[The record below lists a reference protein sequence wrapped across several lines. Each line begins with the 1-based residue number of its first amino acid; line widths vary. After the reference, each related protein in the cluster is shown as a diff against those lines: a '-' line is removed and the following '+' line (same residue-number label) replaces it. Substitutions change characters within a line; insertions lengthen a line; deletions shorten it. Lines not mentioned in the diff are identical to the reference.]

1 MKNIRAISS
10 IIGSL
15 FHQFT
20 LFSLFAFGNISV
32 SYGEKKYPNEKEI
45 AFFFLYP
52 ICVIYM
58 CLACFLG
65 GISLRKLGIHLSIIL
80 GCISICLCSF
90 LLLITNN
97 IYLDYLVIIFYG
109 LGFGI
114 SMTSSISNACMY
126 YPENRGLIS
135 AICGAVGGNLGS
147 ALCNFK
153 IGKVSEEEPSD
164 YFKFHIAFM
173 VIGTLIS
180 VLTIRNYR
188 ANLENNDISK
198 TKNPLVDDE
207 NNKNINN
214 IESTEGNDNENQPA
228 IQEKDIELKVILKNF
243 RIYYILL
250 IFFFSCFVQ
259 GYIMTVGFVY
269 GIKEV
274 RDGSNSKMGIIFTI
288 MSLTGCIAGP
298 FWGFIHDKLHFQKTV
313 MLVNLLSML
322 NSAFIYFAKDSIY
335 LYGILIILNGNLN
348 TGSFAMI
355 FPHVSKVFGFKYAGE
370 MYAIVVLSTGISSLV
385 ASILLGCV
393 FEDISSCLSIFF
405 VGSAFNVIGFILCFF
420 ENDNKFI
427 E

>member
-20 LFSLFAFGNISV
+20 LFSLFAFANICV
-32 SYGEKKYPNEKEI
+32 NYGKKKYQNVKEI

-153 IGKVSEEEPSD
+153 IGKVSEEEPLD

-188 ANLENNDISK
+188 DNLENNDISK
-198 TKNPLVDDE
+198 NTNNLIEDE
-207 NNKNINN
+207 KNKNINN
-214 IESTEGNDNENQPA
+214 TELTEGNYNENQSA
-228 IQEKDIELKVILKNF
+228 IQEKDIELKVILKSF

-393 FEDISSCLSIFF
+393 FKNISSCFSIFF

>member
-20 LFSLFAFGNISV
+20 LFSLFAFANICV
-32 SYGEKKYPNEKEI
+32 RYGEKKYPNVKEI

-97 IYLDYLVIIFYG
+97 IYLDYFVIIFYG

-114 SMTSSISNACMY
+114 SMTSSVSNACMY
-126 YPENRGLIS
+126 YPENRGLIT
-135 AICGAVGGNLGS
+135 AICGGVGGNLGS
-147 ALCNFK
+147 ALCNYIISKF
-153 IGKVSEEEPSD
+153 SNNPLN

-214 IESTEGNDNENQPA
+214 NELTEGNDNGKSISNTR
-228 IQEKDIELKVILKNF
+228 KRY
-243 RIYYILL
+243 RIK
-250 IFFFSCFVQ
+250 SN
-259 GYIMTVGFVY
+259 
-269 GIKEV
+269 IK
-274 RDGSNSKMGIIFTI
+274 
-288 MSLTGCIAGP
+288 
-298 FWGFIHDKLHFQKTV
+298 
-313 MLVNLLSML
+313 
-322 NSAFIYFAKDSIY
+322 
-335 LYGILIILNGNLN
+335 
-348 TGSFAMI
+348 
-355 FPHVSKVFGFKYAGE
+355 
-370 MYAIVVLSTGISSLV
+370 
-385 ASILLGCV
+385 
-393 FEDISSCLSIFF
+393 
-405 VGSAFNVIGFILCFF
+405 
-420 ENDNKFI
+420 KF
-427 E
+427 

>member
-20 LFSLFAFGNISV
+20 LFSLFAFANICV
-32 SYGEKKYPNEKEI
+32 QYGEKKYPTVKKI
-45 AFFFLYP
+45 AFFFLSP
-52 ICVIYM
+52 ICNIYM

-97 IYLDYLVIIFYG
+97 IYLDYFVIIFYG

-114 SMTSSISNACMY
+114 SMTSSVSNACMY
-126 YPENRGLIS
+126 YPENRGLIT
-135 AICGAVGGNLGS
+135 AICGGVGGNLGS
-147 ALCNFK
+147 ALCNYI
-153 IGKVSEEEPSD
+153 IGKYKDEPWN
-164 YFKFHIAFM
+164 YFKFHIALM

-188 ANLENNDISK
+188 ENLENNDISK
-198 TKNPLVDDE
+198 NTNALIEDE
-207 NNKNINN
+207 KNKNINN
-214 IESTEGNDNENQPA
+214 TESTEGNDNENQPA

-259 GYIMTVGFVY
+259 GYIMTVGFAY
-269 GIKEV
+269 GTRKVQI
-274 RDGSNSKMGIIFTI
+274 GSFSEMGIIFTI

-420 ENDNKFI
+420 ENDNKFM